1 MRISDWSSD
10 VCSSDL
16 LVQQCLAARW
26 HRAPSDRADHAI
38 RVILEGLQVWRLDD
52 PCCLSGPAGS
62 DQAGGQAGAELQP
75 GKGRHVRDWLQVTAF
90 CTAAAGKCSGI
101 LHGLQRYQ
109 IGSTTCR
116 EKE

>member
-16 LVQQCLAARW
+16 IPLPRSDRSVAILPDRGAEALVQQCLAARW

-62 DQAGGQAGAELQP
+62 DKAGGQAGAELQP
-75 GKGRHVRDWLQVTAF
+75 GKGRHVRDWLQVSAF
-90 CTAAAGKCSGI
+90 
-101 LHGLQRYQ
+101 
-109 IGSTTCR
+109 
-116 EKE
+116 